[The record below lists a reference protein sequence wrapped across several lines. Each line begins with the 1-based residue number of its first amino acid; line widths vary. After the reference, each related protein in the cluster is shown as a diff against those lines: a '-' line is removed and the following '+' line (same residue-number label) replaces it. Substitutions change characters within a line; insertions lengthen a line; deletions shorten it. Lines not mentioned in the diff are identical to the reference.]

1 MEKLVCIIAGP
12 GHNGTTYLK
21 NLLDSHPYIF
31 SGFET
36 GLSLDNDFEK
46 CHPFKNMIFKDG
58 FMWGMPKHIN
68 LFDKSL
74 TINDKYKLLMDN
86 KGSYEGPIQKL
97 IKNSTFLVDK
107 TPHYFIELPKVC
119 KLLNNN
125 EIPILLTIKY
135 FKESYVSYVI
145 KRKVDID
152 FFIKQIHIWMNSL
165 IWIKKNKNIL
175 THIYLFRYEDV
186 LKPVFIDKLKQIIS
200 KRIDINHEMSFD
212 KYLEKLP
219 DKEKLKRPYGDW
231 IPEDNTD
238 INFPLEFKDLEH
250 KFNTL
255 INEIKE
261 SI

>member
-1 MEKLVCIIAGP
+1 
-12 GHNGTTYLK
+12 
-21 NLLDSHPYIF
+21 
-31 SGFET
+31 
-36 GLSLDNDFEK
+36 
-46 CHPFKNMIFKDG
+46 
-58 FMWGMPKHIN
+58 
-68 LFDKSL
+68 
-74 TINDKYKLLMDN
+74 
-86 KGSYEGPIQKL
+86 
-97 IKNSTFLVDK
+97 
-107 TPHYFIELPKVC
+107 
-119 KLLNNN
+119 
-125 EIPILLTIKY
+125 
-135 FKESYVSYVI
+135 
-145 KRKVDID
+145 
-152 FFIKQIHIWMNSL
+152 MNSL